1 MPRALVLMNAEMG
14 YENKLVDQLKKT
26 PHVSEVYAV
35 YGVYDVMVKIE
46 ADSMEQLRD
55 AISTGLRRIDGVK
68 STLTMI
74 IVEK

>member
-26 PHVSEVYAV
+26 PHISEVYAV
-35 YGVYDVMVKIE
+35 YGVYDVMVKVE

>member
-46 ADSMEQLRD
+46 TDSMEQLRD
-55 AISTGLRRIDGVK
+55 VISTGLRRIDGVK

>member
-1 MPRALVLMNAEMG
+1 MPKALVLMNAEMG

-35 YGVYDVMVKIE
+35 YGVYDVMVKVE